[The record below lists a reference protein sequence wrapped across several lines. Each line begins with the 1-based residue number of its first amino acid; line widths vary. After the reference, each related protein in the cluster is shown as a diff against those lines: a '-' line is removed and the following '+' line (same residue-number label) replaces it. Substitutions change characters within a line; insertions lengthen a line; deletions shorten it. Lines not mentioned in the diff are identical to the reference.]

1 MIYELGKIGQIIDI
15 VLFIYILPT
24 QIRLHIG
31 PIHVLKVA
39 RLSFYIY
46 LYLFLYYFFNVFFNK
61 N

>member
-1 MIYELGKIGQIIDI
+1 MIYELGKNDQIIDI

-31 PIHVLKVA
+31 PTRVLKVA

-46 LYLFLYYFFNVFFNK
+46 LYLFLYYFF
-61 N
+61 